1 MHHSQAAEHAPIATS
16 TGINNRKMLIWVF
29 LGSECMFF
37 GSLIATYLVYY
48 GQSLPGTPTPGE
60 ILDIP
65 TTSVST
71 FVLLMSSLMMVMAYS
86 SISRGDVRNFRIW
99 ILCTALLGATFLG
112 FQTFEF
118 TEFAREGLT
127 PKTNLFGTTFFTL
140 TGFHG
145 AHVTVGVIWLLSL
158 FGYSFKG
165 DLTQEGGLSV
175 DIAALY
181 WHFVDVVWIVIF
193 TVIYLIGITN
203 AESLH

>member
-1 MHHSQAAEHAPIATS
+1 MEHAQAMEHSPEHATT
-16 TGINNRKMLIWVF
+16 TGIDHRKMLIWVF

-37 GSLIATYLVYY
+37 GSLIATYLIYY
-48 GQSLPGTPTPGE
+48 GQSVSGPTPAD

-65 TTSVST
+65 TTTVST
-71 FVLLMSSLMMVMAYS
+71 FVLLMSSFSMVMAYS
-86 SISRGDVRNFRIW
+86 NIRRGNVRNFRVW
-99 ILCTALLGATFLG
+99 ILCTAFLGATFLG

-118 TEFAREGLT
+118 REFAIHGHLT
-127 PKTNLFGTTFFTL
+127 PRTNLFGSTFFTL

-165 DLTQEGGLSV
+165 DLTPQEGLSV
-175 DIAALY
+175 DLVALY

-193 TVIYLIGITN
+193 TVIYLIGVIN
-203 AESLH
+203 SA